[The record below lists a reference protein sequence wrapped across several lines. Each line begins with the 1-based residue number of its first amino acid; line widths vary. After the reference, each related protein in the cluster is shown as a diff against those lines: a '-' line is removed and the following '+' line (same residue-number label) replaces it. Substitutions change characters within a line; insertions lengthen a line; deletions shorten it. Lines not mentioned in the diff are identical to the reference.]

1 MFTWSAVHPKDRREV
16 GIFKHK
22 CKKIDVKGQVV
33 NDISLFFF
41 SGYFLVT
48 YKNDH
53 KLKTGEV

>member
-1 MFTWSAVHPKDRREV
+1 MRKLCLLGVQFILMTEEV

-41 SGYFLVT
+41 LVIF
-48 YKNDH
+48 
-53 KLKTGEV
+53 